1 MRNKYYTFGSAAV
14 GALTLAACAA
24 WMPGDDAATEAE
36 TTDAPFIDPVILS
49 QNRCGGAP
57 IQPPQPTQDM
67 TADAASFDFADAF
80 PLPEDVV
87 AHFTYAVSTSSEDA
101 QRWFD
106 TGLAHMANFNHDEAI
121 AAFRAAQAAD
131 PACAM
136 CYWGEGLSFGS
147 NINAP
152 FNPARGA
159 AGLAAAEQAFARIE
173 SASAPEAALIE
184 ALMAR
189 YAATDDGMVETADRY
204 ADAMNLVARAYPSD
218 KMILAL
224 AAEANLNT
232 QPWDYWQPGAREP
245 KGRTARTI
253 ELLESALDIDPEFA
267 PSIHLY
273 IHATEA
279 SVDPYRAESYA
290 DTLAGQSL
298 GVGHLVHM
306 PSHIYLKLGHWK
318 KSHDSNI
325 AAIADDE
332 AYIAESENAAAYA
345 AVYYPHNVHFVVAN
359 AQLGGDGDTAQEMS
373 DKLDAIVDLDPDMA
387 VPFGEHIAAAPV
399 FTALQ
404 FGDHDA
410 ILARD
415 EPAEAHLFS
424 RTVWHYAR
432 GAVLT
437 DQGDMDGAKAELDAL
452 AGLQDADM
460 ATYDAYGVPV
470 AGIMDVAHLTLEGRM
485 LAAEGDMD
493 QAVDKLDAAADK
505 HEQLSYMEPT
515 WWYYPTRQTLAAY
528 LLRNGQADRAEREFF
543 RTLLNSPNNAYALYG
558 LAEAYKAQGDAR
570 SETHARHLF
579 SEAWIGNPEE
589 TPELTKL

>member
-1 MRNKYYTFGSAAV
+1 
-14 GALTLAACAA
+14 
-24 WMPGDDAATEAE
+24 
-36 TTDAPFIDPVILS
+36 
-49 QNRCGGAP
+49 
-57 IQPPQPTQDM
+57 
-67 TADAASFDFADAF
+67 
-80 PLPEDVV
+80 
-87 AHFTYAVSTSSEDA
+87 
-101 QRWFD
+101 
-106 TGLAHMANFNHDEAI
+106 
-121 AAFRAAQAAD
+121 
-131 PACAM
+131 
-136 CYWGEGLSFGS
+136 
-147 NINAP
+147 
-152 FNPARGA
+152 
-159 AGLAAAEQAFARIE
+159 
-173 SASAPEAALIE
+173 
-184 ALMAR
+184 
-189 YAATDDGMVETADRY
+189 
-204 ADAMNLVARAYPSD
+204 
-218 KMILAL
+218 
-224 AAEANLNT
+224 
-232 QPWDYWQPGAREP
+232 
-245 KGRTARTI
+245 
-253 ELLESALDIDPEFA
+253 
-267 PSIHLY
+267 
-273 IHATEA
+273 
-279 SVDPYRAESYA
+279 
-290 DTLAGQSL
+290 
-298 GVGHLVHM
+298 
-306 PSHIYLKLGHWK
+306 
-318 KSHDSNI
+318 
-325 AAIADDE
+325 
-332 AYIAESENAAAYA
+332 
-345 AVYYPHNVHFVVAN
+345 
-359 AQLGGDGDTAQEMS
+359 DTAQEMS

-570 SETHARHLF
+570 SEAHARHLF